1 MKAHD
6 GKLVV
11 ISGAAAVIGQ
21 QAIAVRFAQE
31 GARIVV
37 VDRDPAT
44 ETLKS
49 IQGAGGNAV
58 AVQCDVRDASSVS
71 SLKEAVDKIGNC
83 DILINNVGIYPM
95 QSFDDITFDDW
106 RRVLSTNLDSM
117 FLMTKAF
124 TGRMRKA
131 GWGRIINM
139 ASDTVSLLVLALS
152 HYIASKAGVIGFT
165 RALATEFGEYGI
177 TVNAVA
183 PGLTRTQGT
192 RVISQTNEAL
202 FELTLNMQS
211 IKRGEQPS
219 DLVGAVSFL
228 ASQDAAFITG
238 QTLYVN
244 GGITRTT

>member
-1 MKAHD
+1 MRAHD

-11 ISGAAAVIGQ
+11 ISGAAAGIG
-21 QAIAVRFAQE
+21 QAIAIRLAKE
-31 GARIVV
+31 GAQIVV
-37 VDRDPAT
+37 VDRDPAA

-49 IQGAGGNAV
+49 IHGDGGKAV
-58 AVQCDVRDASSVS
+58 AFQCDVTYASSVS
-71 SLKEAVDKIGNC
+71 SLKEAVEKIGRC

-95 QSFDDITFDDW
+95 QRFDDITFEDW
-106 RRVLSTNLDSM
+106 RRVMSTNLDSM

-124 TGRMRKA
+124 SGAMRKA
-131 GWGRIINM
+131 GWGRVINM
-139 ASDTVSLLVLALS
+139 ASDTVSLLVPTLC
-152 HYIASKAGVIGFT
+152 HYIASKAGVIGLT
-165 RALATEFGEYGI
+165 RALATEFGEYGV
-177 TVNAVA
+177 TANAVA

-192 RVISQTNEAL
+192 RVISETNEAL

-211 IKRGEQPS
+211 IKRGEQPA

-228 ASQDAAFITG
+228 ASEDAAFITG

>member
-11 ISGAAAVIGQ
+11 ISGAAAGIG
-21 QAIAVRFAQE
+21 QAIAVRLAQE
-31 GARIVV
+31 GAQIVV
-37 VDRDPAT
+37 VDRDPAA

-49 IQGAGGNAV
+49 IQGVGGKAV
-58 AVQCDVRDASSVS
+58 AIQCDVADASSVS
-71 SLKEAVDKIGNC
+71 SLKEAVDKIGSC

-95 QSFDDITFDDW
+95 QRFDDITFDDW

-124 TGRMRKA
+124 SGRMRKA
-131 GWGRIINM
+131 GWGRVINM
-139 ASDTVSLLVLALS
+139 ASDTVSLLVPALS

-165 RALATEFGEYGI
+165 RALATEFGEYGV

-183 PGLTRTQGT
+183 LGLTRTQGT
-192 RVISQTNEAL
+192 RVISQANEAL

>member
-11 ISGAAAVIGQ
+11 ISGAAAGIG
-21 QAIAVRFAQE
+21 QAIAVRLAQE
-31 GARIVV
+31 GAQIVA
-37 VDRDPAT
+37 VDRDPAA

-49 IQGAGGNAV
+49 IQGVGGKAV
-58 AVQCDVRDASSVS
+58 AIQCDVTDDSSLS
-71 SLKEAVDKIGNC
+71 SLKEAVDKIGSC

-95 QSFDDITFDDW
+95 QRFDDITFDDW

-124 TGRMRKA
+124 SGRMRKA

-139 ASDTVSLLVLALS
+139 ASDTVSLLVPALS

-165 RALATEFGEYGI
+165 RALATEFGEYGV

-192 RVISQTNEAL
+192 RVISETNEAL

>member
-11 ISGAAAVIGQ
+11 ISGAAAGIG
-21 QAIAVRFAQE
+21 QAIAVRLAQE
-31 GARIVV
+31 GAQIVV
-37 VDRDPAT
+37 VDRDPAA

-49 IQGAGGNAV
+49 IQGVGGKAV
-58 AVQCDVRDASSVS
+58 AIQCDVADASSVS
-71 SLKEAVDKIGNC
+71 FLKEAVDKIGSC

-95 QSFDDITFDDW
+95 QRFDDITFDDW

-124 TGRMRKA
+124 SGRMRKA
-131 GWGRIINM
+131 GWGRVINM
-139 ASDTVSLLVLALS
+139 ASDTVSLLVPALS
-152 HYIASKAGVIGFT
+152 HYITSKAGVIGFT
-165 RALATEFGEYGI
+165 RALATEFGEYGV

-192 RVISQTNEAL
+192 RTISQTNEAL

>member
-11 ISGAAAVIGQ
+11 ISGAAAGIG
-21 QAIAVRFAQE
+21 QAIAVRLAQE
-31 GARIVV
+31 GAQIVA
-37 VDRDPAT
+37 VDRDPAA

-49 IQGAGGNAV
+49 IQGVGGKAV
-58 AVQCDVRDASSVS
+58 AIQCDVTDDSSVS
-71 SLKEAVDKIGNC
+71 SLKEAVDKIGSC

-95 QSFDDITFDDW
+95 QRFDDITFDDW

-124 TGRMRKA
+124 SGRMRKA

-139 ASDTVSLLVLALS
+139 ASDTVSLLVPALS

-165 RALATEFGEYGI
+165 RALATEFGEYGV

>member
-11 ISGAAAVIGQ
+11 ISGAAAGIG
-21 QAIAVRFAQE
+21 QAIAVRLAQE
-31 GARIVV
+31 GAQIVA
-37 VDRDPAT
+37 VDRDPAA

-49 IQGAGGNAV
+49 IQGAGGKAV
-58 AVQCDVRDASSVS
+58 AIQCDVTSPSSVS
-71 SLKEAVDKIGNC
+71 SLKEAVDKVGSC

-95 QSFDDITFDDW
+95 QPFDDITFDDW

-117 FLMTKAF
+117 FLMTKALS
-124 TGRMRKA
+124 GKMRKS

-139 ASDTVSLLVLALS
+139 ASDTVSLLVPTLS
-152 HYIASKAGVIGFT
+152 HYITSKAGVIGFT
-165 RALATEFGEYGI
+165 RALATEFGEHGVA
-177 TVNAVA
+177 VNAVA
-183 PGLTRTQGT
+183 PGLTRTKGT
-192 RVISQTNEAL
+192 QVISQTNEAL

-228 ASQDAAFITG
+228 ASDDAAFITG

>member
-11 ISGAAAVIGQ
+11 ISGAAAGIG
-21 QAIAVRFAQE
+21 QAIAVRLAQE
-31 GARIVV
+31 GAQIVV
-37 VDRDPAT
+37 VDRDPAA

-49 IQGAGGNAV
+49 IQGVGGKAV
-58 AVQCDVRDASSVS
+58 AIQCDVADASSVS
-71 SLKEAVDKIGNC
+71 SLKEAVDKIGSC

-95 QSFDDITFDDW
+95 QRFDDITFDDW

-124 TGRMRKA
+124 SGRMRKA
-131 GWGRIINM
+131 GWGRVINM
-139 ASDTVSLLVLALS
+139 ASDTVSLLVPALS
-152 HYIASKAGVIGFT
+152 HYITSKAGVIGFT
-165 RALATEFGEYGI
+165 RALATEFGEYGV

-192 RVISQTNEAL
+192 RTISQTNEAL

>member
-6 GKLVV
+6 DKLVV
-11 ISGAAAVIGQ
+11 ISGAAAGIG

-37 VDRDPAT
+37 VDRDPAA

-58 AVQCDVRDASSVS
+58 AVQCDVSDASSVS

-124 TGRMRKA
+124 SGRMRKA

-139 ASDTVSLLVLALS
+139 ASDTVSLLVPALS

-165 RALATEFGEYGI
+165 RALATEFGEYGV

>member
-11 ISGAAAVIGQ
+11 ISGAAAGIG
-21 QAIAVRFAQE
+21 QAIAVRLAQE
-31 GARIVV
+31 GAQIVV

-49 IQGAGGNAV
+49 IQGVGGKAV
-58 AVQCDVRDASSVS
+58 AIQCDVADASSVS
-71 SLKEAVDKIGNC
+71 SLKEAVDKIGGC

-95 QSFDDITFDDW
+95 QRFDDITFDDW

-124 TGRMRKA
+124 SGRMRKA
-131 GWGRIINM
+131 GWGRVINM
-139 ASDTVSLLVLALS
+139 ASDTVSLLVPALS

-165 RALATEFGEYGI
+165 RALATEFGEYGV
-177 TVNAVA
+177 TVNAIA

-192 RVISQTNEAL
+192 RVISQANEAL

-228 ASQDAAFITG
+228 ANQDAAFITG

>member
-11 ISGAAAVIGQ
+11 ISGAAAGIG
-21 QAIAVRFAQE
+21 QAIAVRLAQE
-31 GARIVV
+31 GAQIVA
-37 VDRDPAT
+37 VDRDPAA

-49 IQGAGGNAV
+49 IQGVGGKAV
-58 AVQCDVRDASSVS
+58 AIQCDVTDDSSVS
-71 SLKEAVDKIGNC
+71 SLKEAVDKIGSC

-95 QSFDDITFDDW
+95 QRFDDITFDDW

-124 TGRMRKA
+124 SGRMRKA

-139 ASDTVSLLVLALS
+139 ASDTVSLLVPALS

-165 RALATEFGEYGI
+165 RALATEFGEYGV

-192 RVISQTNEAL
+192 RTISQTNEAL

-211 IKRGEQPS
+211 IKRGE
-219 DLVGAVSFL
+219 
-228 ASQDAAFITG
+228 
-238 QTLYVN
+238 
-244 GGITRTT
+244 

>member
-11 ISGAAAVIGQ
+11 ISGAAAGIG
-21 QAIAVRFAQE
+21 QAIAVRLAQE
-31 GARIVV
+31 GAQIVV

-49 IQGAGGNAV
+49 IQGVGGKAV
-58 AVQCDVRDASSVS
+58 AIQCDVADASSVS
-71 SLKEAVDKIGNC
+71 SLKEAVDKIGSC

-95 QSFDDITFDDW
+95 QRFDDITFDDW

-124 TGRMRKA
+124 SGRMRKA
-131 GWGRIINM
+131 GWGRVINM
-139 ASDTVSLLVLALS
+139 ASDTVSLLVPALS

-165 RALATEFGEYGI
+165 RALATEFGEYGV
-177 TVNAVA
+177 TVNAIA
-183 PGLTRTQGT
+183 PGVTRTQGT
-192 RVISQTNEAL
+192 RVISQANEAL